1 MSNLPLIV
9 PLVILQ
15 NRNRRDVYDSKMY
28 QFRIVN
34 FKIERKYNENI
45 TKLLFFLPDI
55 EIVLTFAI
63 EIMLQLF

>member
-9 PLVILQ
+9 PLIILQ

-28 QFRIVN
+28 QFHIVN

-55 EIVLTFAI
+55 EIVLTFASK
-63 EIMLQLF
+63 

>member
-9 PLVILQ
+9 PLIILQ

-28 QFRIVN
+28 QFCIAN

-45 TKLLFFLPDI
+45 TKLLFSLSDI
-55 EIVLTFAI
+55 EIVLTFASK
-63 EIMLQLF
+63 

>member
-9 PLVILQ
+9 PLIILQ

-34 FKIERKYNENI
+34 FKIEIKYNENI

-55 EIVLTFAI
+55 EIVLTFASK
-63 EIMLQLF
+63 

>member
-9 PLVILQ
+9 PLIILQ

-45 TKLLFFLPDI
+45 TKLLFSLSDI
-55 EIVLTFAI
+55 EIVLTFASK
-63 EIMLQLF
+63 

>member
-9 PLVILQ
+9 PLIILQ
-15 NRNRRDVYDSKMY
+15 NRKRRDVFDSKMY

-45 TKLLFFLPDI
+45 TKLLFFLFDI

-63 EIMLQLF
+63 KIMVQLF

>member
-9 PLVILQ
+9 PLIILQ

-45 TKLLFFLPDI
+45 TKFLFFLSDI
-55 EIVLTFAI
+55 EIVLTFASK
-63 EIMLQLF
+63 